1 MNPRGQIL
9 MSIPIWQMGHLRP
22 RQVQLLAKIM
32 QVVNGWE
39 DMGSSIHSTDSFWAN
54 EEMNPQISS
63 SCIPEGRR
71 DAVNVQTEEISTG

>member
-1 MNPRGQIL
+1 
-9 MSIPIWQMGHLRP
+9 
-22 RQVQLLAKIM
+22 M
-32 QVVNGWE
+32 QAVNGWE